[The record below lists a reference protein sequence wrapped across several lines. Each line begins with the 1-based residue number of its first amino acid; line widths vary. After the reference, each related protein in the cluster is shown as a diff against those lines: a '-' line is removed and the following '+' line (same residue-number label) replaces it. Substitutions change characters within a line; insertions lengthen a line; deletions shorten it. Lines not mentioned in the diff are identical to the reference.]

1 MAGPGSLKEQIYQ
14 QILQKI
20 INNEFPLDEFLVEGR
35 LAEMFGVSRAP
46 VREALVELC
55 SERILRNIPRAGYQ
69 IVQLSQ
75 KELRD
80 ALQLRLILETEAMK
94 LACDRMNDQSVA
106 RLEVLKKELRE
117 LEHADVISLEDWMS
131 SGSHMHLTVAELSG
145 NQLLHQMVRET
156 HDIIRRA
163 TVQIYLNQEYP
174 RKQQP
179 LLHEQIVDAMI
190 GGEKERAIEL
200 LRRDINTLRE
210 LLQES
215 YRAERG

>member
-1 MAGPGSLKEQIYQ
+1 MAGNGSLKQKIYRQIF
-14 QILQKI
+14 QKI

-55 SERILRNIPRAGYQ
+55 TEKILRNIPRAGYQ

-94 LACDRMNDQSVA
+94 LACDRLNHESVA
-106 RLEVLKKELRE
+106 GLKELKKELRE
-117 LEHADVISLEDWMS
+117 IENSEVVSLEEWMS
-131 SGSHMHLTVAELSG
+131 SGSRLHLTIGELSG
-145 NQLLHQMVRET
+145 NQMLCEKIGET
-156 HDIIRRA
+156 HDLIRRA
-163 TVQIYLNQEYP
+163 TVQIYLHQEYP
-174 RKQQP
+174 RRQQP
-179 LLHEQIVDAMI
+179 LLHGRILDAMI
-190 GGEKERAIEL
+190 RGDKEAAVEL

-210 LLQES
+210 ILQET
-215 YRAERG
+215 

>member
-1 MAGPGSLKEQIYQ
+1 MAGDGSLKQKIYRQIF
-14 QILQKI
+14 QKI

-55 SERILRNIPRAGYQ
+55 TEKILRNIPRAGYQ

-94 LACDRMNDQSVA
+94 LACDRLNDESVA
-106 RLEVLKKELRE
+106 RLKELKNELRE
-117 LEHADVISLEDWMS
+117 IENSDVVSLEEWMS
-131 SGSHMHLTVAELSG
+131 SGSRLHLAIGELSG
-145 NQLLHQMVRET
+145 NQLLCEKIRET
-156 HDIIRRA
+156 HDLIRRA
-163 TVQIYLNQEYP
+163 TVQIYLDQDYP
-174 RKQQP
+174 RREQP
-179 LLHEQIVDAMI
+179 LLHERIVNAMI
-190 GGEKERAIEL
+190 RGDKEAAVEL

-210 LLQES
+210 ILQET
-215 YRAERG
+215 